1 MFDETPEL
9 QNDQELT
16 CSDLTSASVTDRLL
30 PVNRLISINTGIQRV
45 NTMQDL
51 DAVQGII
58 LATLAGTLVWLLI
71 AVVLFH

>member
-16 CSDLTSASVTDRLL
+16 CSDLTGASVTDRLL
-30 PVNRLISINTGIQRV
+30 PVNRLISINTGIQRA

>member
-1 MFDETPEL
+1 M
-9 QNDQELT
+9 
-16 CSDLTSASVTDRLL
+16 
-30 PVNRLISINTGIQRV
+30 NRLISINTGIQRV

>member
-1 MFDETPEL
+1 
-9 QNDQELT
+9 
-16 CSDLTSASVTDRLL
+16 
-30 PVNRLISINTGIQRV
+30 
-45 NTMQDL
+45 MQDL